1 MAAIRAFVR
10 SAGLLIGFTE
20 ADISTHS
27 LCTGGGMDLLMLRV
41 DPDTIR
47 LVGMWWSD
55 TMLRYLHTMAKSFT
69 EVLWVKMFEH
79 GAYALIP
86 PAHAGN

>member
-1 MAAIRAFVR
+1 M
-10 SAGLLIGFTE
+10 IGFTE

-27 LCTGGGMDLLMLRV
+27 LCTGGVMDLLMAWV
-41 DPDTIR
+41 DPYTIR
-47 LVGMWWSD
+47 LVGRWWSD
-55 TMLRYLHTMAKSFT
+55 TMLRYLHTTAKSFT
-69 EVLWVKMFEH
+69 EGLWAKMFKH